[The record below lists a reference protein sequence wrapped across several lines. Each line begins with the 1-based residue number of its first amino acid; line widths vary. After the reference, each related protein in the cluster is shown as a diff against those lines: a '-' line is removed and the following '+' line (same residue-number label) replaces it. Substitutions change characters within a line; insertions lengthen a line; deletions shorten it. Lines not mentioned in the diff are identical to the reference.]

1 MIERHCLIKFNYI
14 IQSTNFPELHDA
26 FEGGIVVVAVQSLKI
41 KSHLQWVLKEM
52 DTNIN
57 IQSILWPPSRLVV
70 NSSLL
75 YDCNSSRKS
84 MFLVSS
90 LVSVTGNLLHKLI
103 AWKWHQVLIGSYRYW
118 WENMRLPEMALKLP
132 SMKIWHLTTTWSDA
146 RSISVIYRTILVNR
160 EDLMR
165 E

>member
-26 FEGGIVVVAVQSLKI
+26 FEGGIVVVAVQSLRI

-57 IQSILWPPSRLVV
+57 IQFILWPPSRLVV

-75 YDCNSSRKS
+75 YDYNSSRKS
-84 MFLVSS
+84 MFLVS
-90 LVSVTGNLLHKLI
+90 LLISVTGNLLHSFNCMEVTTRPHWLI
-103 AWKWHQVLIGSYRYW
+103 QI
-118 WENMRLPEMALKLP
+118 
-132 SMKIWHLTTTWSDA
+132 
-146 RSISVIYRTILVNR
+146 
-160 EDLMR
+160 LMR
-165 E
+165 EYEAARDGTKTT